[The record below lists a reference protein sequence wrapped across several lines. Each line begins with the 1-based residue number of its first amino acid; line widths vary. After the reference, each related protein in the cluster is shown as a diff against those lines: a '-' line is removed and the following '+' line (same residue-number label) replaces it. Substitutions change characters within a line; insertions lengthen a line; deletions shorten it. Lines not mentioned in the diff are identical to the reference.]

1 MLAGEALGAAVL
13 GDVRNATVPR
23 WDGAWAAGL
32 RPGQGARVGTPVRT
46 ERPEANRG
54 SDRA

>member
-1 MLAGEALGAAVL
+1 MLAGKALGAASL
-13 GDVRNATVPR
+13 GDARGVVVR

-32 RPGQGARVGTPVRT
+32 RPGQGARVRAPVRT
-46 ERPEANRG
+46 EQLEANRG

>member
-1 MLAGEALGAAVL
+1 MLAGEALGATVL
-13 GDVRNATVPR
+13 GEVRGAAAPR
-23 WDGAWAAGL
+23 WDGAWAAGM
-32 RPGQGARVGTPVRT
+32 RPGQGARVRAPART

>member
-1 MLAGEALGAAVL
+1 MLAGEALGAASL
-13 GDVRNATVPR
+13 GDVRDATVPR
-23 WDGAWAAGL
+23 WSGAWAAGV
-32 RPGQGARVGTPVRT
+32 RPGQGTRVPAPART

>member
-13 GDVRNATVPR
+13 GDARGVVVR
-23 WDGAWAAGL
+23 WDGAWAAGM
-32 RPGQGARVGTPVRT
+32 RPGQGARVPAPART

>member
-13 GDVRNATVPR
+13 GDVRGATVPR
-23 WDGAWAAGL
+23 WSEAWAAGM
-32 RPGQGARVGTPVRT
+32 RPGQGTRVPAPVRT

>member
-13 GDVRNATVPR
+13 GDARGAVVR
-23 WDGAWAAGL
+23 WDGAWAAGM
-32 RPGQGARVGTPVRT
+32 RPGQGARVPAPPRT

>member
-13 GDVRNATVPR
+13 GDVRGAVVR
-23 WDGAWAAGL
+23 WDGAWAAGM
-32 RPGQGARVGTPVRT
+32 RPGQGARVGTPART